1 MTSEPRSAARAAST
15 ALILL
20 YAASMPACR
29 SESSHPAASDE
40 TDSWIVSEEPSLRI
54 GVLDGD
60 PDYQF
65 SRISAAARTP
75 GAGWVI
81 ADGDAA
87 VVRAYDSAGRLVR
100 ILGAAGSGPGE
111 FERPTQVLSL
121 RDGSIRVWDDAAFR
135 VTEFDAD
142 GKLANVGSFSRE
154 RIAKA
159 AEPPLYPAFGTL
171 LSDGTLLVRLIH
183 KSGEAS
189 RGRTRNRI
197 GVLRVS
203 RDESR
208 IDTLSFFLGAEQISI
223 EWSKGSFP
231 VTPPLA
237 RETSIATQPNA
248 PRVCIGEQERGE
260 VRCYDPAGSEIVVE
274 WAAEP
279 VPAEPGGAAVAAWR
293 DSMTDL
299 YAQKVTRE
307 DARRMLSQVP
317 APTAYPPYTDLVLD
331 RRGRLWVKIGRAAD
345 TAEADSY
352 LVFSPTGEALGT
364 ASVPPIRILEIG
376 DDYVAGVSHDEY
388 GVQYLEVF
396 EITPPDLPTD
406 G

>member
-1 MTSEPRSAARAAST
+1 VTGERRSLARSVST
-15 ALILL
+15 ALMFLHAVSAL
-20 YAASMPACR
+20 ACHT
-29 SESSHPAASDE
+29 ESIPPDDPDSSG
-40 TDSWIVSEEPSLRI
+40 SWIVSDEPTLRI

-65 SRISAAARTP
+65 SHISAATRTP
-75 GAGWVI
+75 GAGWVV
-81 ADGDAA
+81 ADREAGM
-87 VVRAYDSAGRLVR
+87 VRAYDSGGRLLR
-100 ILGAAGSGPGE
+100 LLGAAGSGPGE
-111 FERPTQVLSL
+111 FVRPTQVLS
-121 RDGSIRVWDDAAFR
+121 RADGSIEVWDDAAFR
-135 VTEFDAD
+135 ATEFDSD
-142 GKLANVGSFSRE
+142 GKLANVRSFSRE
-154 RIAKA
+154 QIAKA

-183 KSGEAS
+183 KSAEAP
-189 RGRTRNRI
+189 RGRTRDRI
-197 GVLRVS
+197 GALHVS

-208 IDTLSFFLGAEQISI
+208 IDPLSFFLDTEQVSI
-223 EWSKGSFP
+223 EWAKGSFP

-260 VRCYDPAGSEIVVE
+260 VRCYDPGGSEIVVR
-274 WAAEP
+274 WAEEP
-279 VPAEPGGAAVAAWR
+279 VQVEPGGAAVAAWR
-293 DSMTDL
+293 DSMMEL
-299 YAQKVTRE
+299 YARKFTRE

-331 RRGRLWVKIGRAAD
+331 HRGRLWVKTGRTAA
-345 TAEADSY
+345 TAKADAY

-376 DDYVAGVSHDEY
+376 DDYLAGVSRDGY

-396 EITPPDLPTD
+396 GITRP